1 LKEFSHFLTES
12 FISWNVQQHWSIDK
26 FFGVNVRHRDGRCKL
41 SYGLYDVRSN
51 KPRLIFIKRKKKLFH
66 RHHHAPNLKTDE
78 KKLMPYLKVPLVG
91 QSEAAAPF
99 IPCATIAFVTATV
112 AARHALSGCAYF
124 GSLGSVTQIQCFYF
138 LS

>member
-12 FISWNVQQHWSIDK
+12 FISWNVQQHWSINK
-26 FFGVNVRHRDGRCKL
+26 FFGVNVRHRDGRYKL

-78 KKLMPYLKVPLVG
+78 KNDAILKN
-91 QSEAAAPF
+91 
-99 IPCATIAFVTATV
+99 TT
-112 AARHALSGCAYF
+112 
-124 GSLGSVTQIQCFYF
+124 SLTK
-138 LS
+138 